1 MIRIERICI
10 TYMQITHT
18 SPPQKRYLVV
28 LPPIMTPDIGA
39 VDFLSTF
46 CHGLDAMP
54 KINGNE
60 IRPGN
65 VLEHNGGLWAAV
77 KVDHVKP
84 GKGGAFAQV
93 EMRNLRNGSKLNER
107 FRSADKVERVRLEQK
122 DQQFLYEENGK
133 LVFMDT
139 ETYEQIEL
147 PADLLGD
154 RRPFLQDG
162 MTITVEFH
170 DSEALH
176 ASLPQKVTC
185 KIVETEPVVK
195 GQTAANSFKPAI
207 LDNGVKVMVPP
218 FVGVDEDIIVNTETM
233 EYAERA

>member
-1 MIRIERICI
+1 M
-10 TYMQITHT
+10 
-18 SPPQKRYLVV
+18 
-28 LPPIMTPDIGA
+28 A
-39 VDFLSTF
+39 
-46 CHGLDAMP
+46 

-122 DQQFLYEENGK
+122 DQQFLYESDGM

-147 PADLLGD
+147 SSELLGE

-162 MTITVEFH
+162 MTIVVEFY
-170 DSEALH
+170 DDEALN
-176 ASLPQKVTC
+176 ATLPQKVTC
-185 KIVETEPVVK
+185 TVTETEPVVK

-218 FVGVDEDIIVNTETM
+218 FIAQDEQVVINTEAM
-233 EYAERA
+233 EYSERA

>member
-1 MIRIERICI
+1 
-10 TYMQITHT
+10 
-18 SPPQKRYLVV
+18 
-28 LPPIMTPDIGA
+28 
-39 VDFLSTF
+39 
-46 CHGLDAMP
+46 MP

-65 VLEHNGGLWAAV
+65 VLEHEGGLWAAV

-93 EMRNLRNGSKLNER
+93 ELRNLRNGTKLNER

-122 DQQFLYEENGK
+122 DQQFLYETDGM

-147 PADLLGD
+147 PAELLGE

-162 MTITVEFH
+162 MTIVVEFY
-170 DSEALH
+170 DEEALN
-176 ASLPQKVTC
+176 ATLPQKVTC
-185 KIVETEPVVK
+185 KVVETEPVIK

-218 FVGVDEDIIVNTETM
+218 FIAQDEMISVNTEIM
-233 EYAERA
+233 EYSERA

>member
-1 MIRIERICI
+1 
-10 TYMQITHT
+10 
-18 SPPQKRYLVV
+18 
-28 LPPIMTPDIGA
+28 
-39 VDFLSTF
+39 
-46 CHGLDAMP
+46 MP

-65 VLEHNGGLWAAV
+65 VLEHEGGLWAAV

-93 EMRNLRNGSKLNER
+93 ELRNLRNGTKLNER

-122 DQQFLYEENGK
+122 DQQFLYETDGM

-147 PADLLGD
+147 PAELLGE

-162 MTITVEFH
+162 MTILVEFY
-170 DSEALH
+170 DEEALN
-176 ASLPQKVTC
+176 ATLPQKVTC
-185 KIVETEPVVK
+185 KVVETEPVVK

-207 LDNGVKVMVPP
+207 LDNGVRIMIPP
-218 FVGVDEDIIVNTETM
+218 FIGVDEEIIVHTELM
-233 EYAERA
+233 EYSERA

>member
-1 MIRIERICI
+1 
-10 TYMQITHT
+10 
-18 SPPQKRYLVV
+18 
-28 LPPIMTPDIGA
+28 
-39 VDFLSTF
+39 
-46 CHGLDAMP
+46 MP

-65 VLEHNGGLWAAV
+65 VLEHNDGLWAAV

-93 EMRNLRNGSKLNER
+93 ELRNLRNGSKLNER

-122 DQQFLYEENGK
+122 DQQFLYENDGM

-162 MTITVEFH
+162 MTIVMEFY
-170 DSEALH
+170 DEEALN
-176 ASLPQKVTC
+176 ATVPQKVVC

-218 FVGVDEDIIVNTETM
+218 FVGQDEMIVVNTDTM

>member
-1 MIRIERICI
+1 
-10 TYMQITHT
+10 
-18 SPPQKRYLVV
+18 
-28 LPPIMTPDIGA
+28 
-39 VDFLSTF
+39 
-46 CHGLDAMP
+46 MP

-93 EMRNLRNGSKLNER
+93 EMKNLRNGTKLNER

-122 DQQFLYEENGK
+122 DQQFLYQEGET
-133 LVFMDT
+133 LIFMDT
-139 ETYEQIEL
+139 ETYDQIQLTTEI
-147 PADLLGD
+147 LGE

-162 MTITVEFH
+162 MTIVVEFH
-170 DSEALH
+170 DDEALN
-176 ASLPQKVTC
+176 ATLPQKVTC
-185 KIVETEPVVK
+185 KVVETEPVVK

-218 FVGVDEDIIVNTETM
+218 FVGPDELIIVNTETM
-233 EYAERA
+233 EYTERA

>member
-1 MIRIERICI
+1 
-10 TYMQITHT
+10 
-18 SPPQKRYLVV
+18 
-28 LPPIMTPDIGA
+28 
-39 VDFLSTF
+39 
-46 CHGLDAMP
+46 MP

-65 VLEHNGGLWAAV
+65 VLEHNGGLWVAV
-77 KVDHVKP
+77 KADHVKP

-93 EMRNLRNGSKLNER
+93 ELRNLRNGSKLNER
-107 FRSADKVERVRLEQK
+107 FRSADKVEKVRLEQK
-122 DQQFLYEENGK
+122 DQQFLYETDGM
-133 LVFMDT
+133 LVFMDS

-147 PADLLGD
+147 PAEILGE

-162 MTITVEFH
+162 MTIQIEYYE
-170 DSEALH
+170 SEALN
-176 ASLPQKVTC
+176 ATLPQKVTC
-185 KIVETEPVVK
+185 KVVETEPVVK

-218 FVGVDEDIIVNTETM
+218 FVGQDEDIVVNTETM

>member
-1 MIRIERICI
+1 
-10 TYMQITHT
+10 
-18 SPPQKRYLVV
+18 
-28 LPPIMTPDIGA
+28 
-39 VDFLSTF
+39 
-46 CHGLDAMP
+46 MP

-65 VLEHNGGLWAAV
+65 VLEHNDGLWAAV

-93 EMRNLRNGSKLNER
+93 EMKNLRNGSKLNER
-107 FRSADKVERVRLEQK
+107 FRSADKVERVRLEQR
-122 DQQFLYEENGK
+122 DMQFLYESDGM

-139 ETYEQIEL
+139 ETYDQVEL
-147 PADLLGD
+147 PADILGE

-162 MTITVEFH
+162 MTIVVEFYET
-170 DSEALH
+170 EALN

-185 KIVETEPVVK
+185 KIDETEPVVK
-195 GQTAANSFKPAI
+195 GQTAANSFKPAV

-218 FVGVDEDIIVNTETM
+218 FVGQDELSVVNTETM

>member
-1 MIRIERICI
+1 
-10 TYMQITHT
+10 
-18 SPPQKRYLVV
+18 
-28 LPPIMTPDIGA
+28 
-39 VDFLSTF
+39 
-46 CHGLDAMP
+46 MP

-60 IRPGN
+60 ILPGN
-65 VLEHNGGLWAAV
+65 VLEHNGGLSSAV

-122 DQQFLYEENGK
+122 DQQFLYETDGI
-133 LVFMDT
+133 LTFMDS

-162 MTITVEFH
+162 MMITVEFYEN
-170 DSEALH
+170 EALN
-176 ASLPQKVTC
+176 ATLPQKVVC

-195 GQTAANSFKPAI
+195 GQTAANSFKPAT
-207 LDNGVKVMVPP
+207 LENGVKVMVPP
-218 FVGVDEDIIVNTETM
+218 FVGQDEEIVVNTETM

>member
-1 MIRIERICI
+1 
-10 TYMQITHT
+10 
-18 SPPQKRYLVV
+18 
-28 LPPIMTPDIGA
+28 
-39 VDFLSTF
+39 
-46 CHGLDAMP
+46 MP

-60 IRPGN
+60 IRPGY
-65 VLEHNGGLWAAV
+65 VLEHNGGLWGAV

-93 EMRNLRNGSKLNER
+93 EMKNLRNGSKLNER

-122 DQQFLYEENGK
+122 DQQFLYETDGM

-139 ETYEQIEL
+139 ETYDQIEL

-162 MTITVEFH
+162 MTIVVEFYER
-170 DSEALH
+170 EALN
-176 ASLPQKVTC
+176 ATVPQKVQC

-218 FVGVDEDIIVNTETM
+218 FVGQDEKIIVNTETF
-233 EYAERA
+233 EYVERA